1 MRVAVGIFVAVT
13 RYGAVTGV
21 GVTVDWGISPDS
33 RVKAITVGSRSAG
46 IKVGKGTW
54 PRLLQAPKTMAMP
67 RTITIPRICF
77 RILLLKVINMSKF
90 IPQVTYIGRRIDLR
104 PSDPLQQLLWEVLGT
119 MFMNFLA

>member
-13 RYGAVTGV
+13 RYGTVTGV

-46 IKVGKGTW
+46 IKVGKGAW
-54 PRLLQAPKTMAMP
+54 LRLLQAPKTIPMP

-77 RILLLKVINMSKF
+77 RILLLKVINLPKF
-90 IPQVTYIGRRIDLR
+90 IPQVMYIRRRIDLR
-104 PSDPLQQLLWEVLGT
+104 SSDPLQQLLWEILGT